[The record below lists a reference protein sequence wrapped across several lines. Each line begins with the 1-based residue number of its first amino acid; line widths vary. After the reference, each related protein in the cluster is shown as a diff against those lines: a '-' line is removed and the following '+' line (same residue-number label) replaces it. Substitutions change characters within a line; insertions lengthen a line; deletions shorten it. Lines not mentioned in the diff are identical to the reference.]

1 MNGIEGSFK
10 GDLVGLKFTPQ
21 GSPSPDAKTPEQLA
35 AEEAAKK
42 AQQQNNTGGGDNP
55 PTKTDDELFAELQT
69 AISTKYPDTKFDA
82 DGNLVKEDG
91 TVVLTADK
99 VETEFAEFIPTPQA
113 SPVQQLAEQL
123 GIELKDAQGNPID
136 YGNTPEAVGKFVQDL
151 IPMVQQQALEQLY
164 AQIPNA
170 REVLQHLA
178 SGQSLEAFKPK
189 VDYSKLEIAKD
200 NKEQHLQV
208 VTERFMLQPN
218 TTKEEAEAYAKA
230 VIANG
235 DSYAEA
241 EKAKAAL
248 ATYQSQKE
256 AANLRLKQEAEDKQ
270 RRELTAYYNQL
281 KTLVESPVIKTPS
294 GQFSVKPE
302 ERQNF
307 YNYITKPVNQ
317 RGETQADID
326 LSKAS
331 TEVQLLI
338 QYAMFN
344 KFDLAKITTERAA
357 TKQAEGLKKFIA
369 DRITGGEAPG
379 KTTVDLSKIN
389 VTNLNKG

>member
-1 MNGIEGSFK
+1 MPEVEGSFK
-10 GDLVGLKFTPQ
+10 GDNFVGLKFTPQ
-21 GSPSPDAKTPEQLA
+21 GGIGNDNKTAEQLA
-35 AEEAAKK
+35 AEEAARKS
-42 AQQQNNTGGGDNP
+42 QQQNNQEPG
-55 PTKTDDELFAELQT
+55 KTDDDKFVELQN
-69 AISTKYPDTKFDA
+69 AINTKYPDTKFDA

-99 VETEFAEFIPTPQA
+99 VEAEFAEFIPAPEVSQ
-113 SPVQQLAEQL
+113 VQKLAEQL
-123 GIELKDAQGNPID
+123 GIELKDSQGNPIE
-136 YGNTPEAVGKFVQDL
+136 YGNEPEAVGKFVQDL
-151 IPMVQQQALEQLY
+151 IPVIQQQAVEQLY
-164 AQIPNA
+164 TQIPNA

-178 SGQSLEAFKPK
+178 SGQSLETFKPK

-200 NKEQHLQV
+200 NKDQHLQI

-218 TTKEEAEAYAKA
+218 ITKEEAEGYAKA

-241 EKAKAAL
+241 EKAKATL

-256 AANLRLKQEAEDKQ
+256 AARLRAQQEAQETQ
-270 RRELTAYYNQL
+270 RRELATYYNQL
-281 KTLVESPVIKTPS
+281 KTLVEAPVIKTPS

-326 LSKAS
+326 LSKAT

-344 KFDLAKITTERAA
+344 KFDLAKISTEKAA

-369 DRITGGEAPG
+369 GRILGSESAQTGN
-379 KTTVDLSKIN
+379 VDLSKIN
-389 VTNLNKG
+389 VKNVKTN